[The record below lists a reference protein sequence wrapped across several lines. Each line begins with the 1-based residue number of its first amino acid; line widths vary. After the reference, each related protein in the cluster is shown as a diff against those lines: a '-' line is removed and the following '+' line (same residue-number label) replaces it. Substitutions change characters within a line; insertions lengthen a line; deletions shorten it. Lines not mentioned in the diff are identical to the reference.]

1 MTDILSNPDTWET
14 VGLLIVIAIILWQRV
29 PSMIGAQLDA
39 RAATITRELEQAQAL
54 RQEAQTIL
62 VDYQQRARAAQS
74 EAEAIVTETRAE
86 AERFASEQRAA
97 LKVQIERRA
106 EAAQHQIA
114 MAEQQAVLEIRKLAA
129 DAAVAAAE
137 KIIAARLDETR
148 AAALV
153 SDSLRDLSAKL
164 N

>member
-29 PSMIGAQLDA
+29 PSMIGAHLDA